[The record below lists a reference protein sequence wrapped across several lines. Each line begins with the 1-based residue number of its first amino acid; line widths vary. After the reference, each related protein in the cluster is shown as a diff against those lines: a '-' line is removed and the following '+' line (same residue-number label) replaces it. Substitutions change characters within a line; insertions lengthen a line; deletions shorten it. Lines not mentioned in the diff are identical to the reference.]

1 MQSVDIAILVIV
13 ELPAIA
19 GVMYGFLNI
28 IFSLLAWALALGI
41 SIKFSPAFTPLL
53 ESSVNTPVLRTILA
67 FVGLFVISLVL
78 LTGLGFLIVKLLG
91 RTGLTAADRML
102 GLFFGIGL
110 GAIIVEVIVFLGGFT
125 ALPQET
131 WWDDSRVMKPFERV
145 AVWSEQYLPESISKY
160 HGYEITTNGSIEN
173 NPPETKPPETNS
185 SKPDS
190 IG

>member
-1 MQSVDIAILVIV
+1 MQSIDIAILVIV
-13 ELPAIA
+13 ALPAIA

-41 SIKFSPAFTPLL
+41 SIKFSSAFAPLL
-53 ESSVNTPVLRTILA
+53 ESFVNTPVLRTSLA
-67 FVGLFVISLVL
+67 FVGLFVVSLMI

-110 GAIIVEVIVFLGGFT
+110 GAIIVQVVVFLGGFT
-125 ALPQET
+125 ALPEEP
-131 WWDDSRVMKPFERV
+131 WWNESRVIKPFERV
-145 AVWSEQYLPESISKY
+145 AVWSEQYLPESIAKY
-160 HGYEITTNGSIEN
+160 HGYEMTDGSVEDSLPDV
-173 NPPETKPPETNS
+173 NPLEAYP
-185 SKPDS
+185 

>member
-1 MQSVDIAILVIV
+1 MQSVDIAILVLV
-13 ELPAIA
+13 VLPAIA

-28 IFSLLAWALALGI
+28 VFSLLAWALALGI

-67 FVGLFVISLVL
+67 FVGLFIISLVI

-110 GAIIVEVIVFLGGFT
+110 GAIIVEVVVFLGGFT
-125 ALPQET
+125 ALPQES
-131 WWDDSRVMKPFERV
+131 WWNDSRVIKPFERV
-145 AVWSEQYLPESISKY
+145 AIWSEHYLPESISEY
-160 HGYEITTNGSIEN
+160 HGYEIATDVPVEDNATKI
-173 NPPETKPPETNS
+173 NPHE
-185 SKPDS
+185 PDS
-190 IG
+190 TS